1 MSKNSL
7 YQYGT
12 IGSLMAGAMD
22 GTDTINDFLKHG
34 DFGIGTMDGVDGE
47 LVVLDGQ
54 AFKMSA
60 KGYIV
65 HLEGEE
71 KLPYGAIA
79 HFHANHT
86 FTIQDELD
94 NEAVEA
100 LILDKM
106 RSKNL
111 FAGVKISGTFKKMHT
126 RAMPK
131 QEPPYIRFS
140 EVEQPNFYADEIKG
154 SIVGFYSPALFHGTS
169 VAGFHIHFISDD
181 QKFGGHVLDYVV
193 EDVTVEIQDYANLIQ
208 DFPKEAEFLDTEFD
222 YSNIAEE
229 ISLSE

>member
-22 GTDTINDFLKHG
+22 GTETITDFLTHG

-47 LVVLDGQ
+47 LVVLNGE
-54 AFKMSA
+54 AFKASA
-60 KGYIV
+60 T
-65 HLEGEE
+65 GEVIRLTGPE

-79 HFHANHT
+79 HFHANHHFSVT
-86 FTIQDELD
+86 DELA
-94 NEAVEA
+94 NEQVEE
-100 LILDKM
+100 LVLRNM

-131 QEPPYIRFS
+131 QTPPYIRFS
-140 EVEQPNFYADEIKG
+140 EVEQPNFYAEEIQG
-154 SIVGFYSPALFHGTS
+154 TIVGFYSPALFHGTS
-169 VAGFHIHFISDD
+169 VAGFHVHFISDD
-181 QKFGGHVLDYVV
+181 RQFGGHVLDYVV
-193 EDVTVEIQDYANLIQ
+193 SDVQVEIQDYTDLIQ
-208 DFPKEAEFLDTEFD
+208 DFPKVAEFLDTEFD
-222 YSNIAEE
+222 YNNIAEE
-229 ISLSE
+229 ISISE